1 MLRAMQRAQAT
12 IVRYAVALWSVA
24 WLACAANA
32 PAPRA
37 ERAWGGPAEQP
48 DWGGRAVSDSGRLVG
63 RIYPESGDRIEIDT
77 FQTWVIELR
86 DASGADVT
94 GAAIAIAGGM
104 PAHGHGLP
112 TEPRVTE
119 ELGGGRYRIEGVKL
133 NMVGAWVIEV
143 FVQTSAL
150 RDRLRF
156 DLAIDY

>member
-1 MLRAMQRAQAT
+1 MLRLFRPAHSAFLAT
-12 IVRYAVALWSVA
+12 LL
-24 WLACAANA
+24 LACAASPPAPTA
-32 PAPRA
+32 PAA
-37 ERAWGGPAEQP
+37 ERAWGGPAAEP

-63 RIYPESGDRIEIDT
+63 RIYPETGDGIEIGR
-77 FQTWVIELR
+77 FQDWVLELR
-86 DASGADVT
+86 DTGGAGVL

-104 PAHGHGLP
+104 PSHGHGLP
-112 TEPRVTE
+112 TQPRVTE

-143 FVQTSAL
+143 FVETPAL

>member
-1 MLRAMQRAQAT
+1 MQRAQAT
-12 IVRYAVALWSVA
+12 IVRCALALGSVA
-24 WLACAANA
+24 WLACSS
-32 PAPRA
+32 PAPEA
-37 ERAWGGPAEQP
+37 KTAPTVAPSASEPEI
-48 DWGGRAVSDSGRLVG
+48 GGRAVSDSGRLVG
-63 RIYPESGDRIEIDT
+63 RIQPESGRIEIGT

-86 DASGADVT
+86 DKSGAGVT

-104 PAHGHGLP
+104 PVHGHGLP

-133 NMVGAWVIEV
+133 NMVGAWVIEA
-143 FVQTSAL
+143 FVETPAL

>member
-1 MLRAMQRAQAT
+1 MLPAMQRAQAT
-12 IVRYAVALWSVA
+12 IVQCALVLWSA
-24 WLACAANA
+24 ALFACAASP

-37 ERAWGGPAEQP
+37 ERAWGGPAAEP
-48 DWGGRAVSDSGRLVG
+48 AWGGRATSDSGRLVG
-63 RIYPESGDRIEIDT
+63 RIYPESGDRIEIGR
-77 FQTWVIELR
+77 FQDWLVELR

-104 PAHGHGLP
+104 PGHGHGLP
-112 TEPRVTE
+112 TQPRVTE

-143 FVQTSAL
+143 FVETSAL

-156 DLAIDY
+156 DLAVDY

>member
-1 MLRAMQRAQAT
+1 MRSRFESSLPAMLVALACTAPTPEPAQAPAT
-12 IVRYAVALWSVA
+12 PP
-24 WLACAANA
+24 AAE
-32 PAPRA
+32 P
-37 ERAWGGPAEQP
+37 EVGE
-48 DWGGRAVSDSGRLVG
+48 RAVSDTGRLVG
-63 RIYPESGDRIEIDT
+63 RIQPESGGPIAIGV

-86 DASGADVT
+86 DRSGAAVT

-143 FVQTSAL
+143 FVETPAL